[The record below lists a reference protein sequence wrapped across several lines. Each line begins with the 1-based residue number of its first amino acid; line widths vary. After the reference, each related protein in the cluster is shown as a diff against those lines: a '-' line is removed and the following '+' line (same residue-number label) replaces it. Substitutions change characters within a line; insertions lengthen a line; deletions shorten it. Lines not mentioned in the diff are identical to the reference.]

1 MSGPGERPGQGQ
13 AASPSRS
20 VSTVFARSHPG
31 QAGDYAGGA
40 SPHHGDYCRL
50 AASIMIV
57 SPKTPTQL
65 K

>member
-1 MSGPGERPGQGQ
+1 MPFSPVSGQ
-13 AASPSRS
+13 AD
-20 VSTVFARSHPG
+20 
-31 QAGDYAGGA
+31 DYAGGA

-57 SPKTPTQL
+57 SPKTLTPL